1 MKDFGTSWPLV
12 LGLRHK
18 VELYMLRKVE
28 VKVLIIQF
36 CLTLCNL
43 MDYSL
48 PGSSVHEILQVRIL
62 GRLPFPT
69 PGNVPDPGTEP
80 GSHSLQVD
88 SLPSERPGK
97 STH

>member
-1 MKDFGTSWPLV
+1 MKDFGTSWPLA

-28 VKVLIIQF
+28 EKVLIVQS
-36 CLTLCNL
+36 CPTLCNL

-62 GRLPFPT
+62 GGLPFST
-69 PGNVPDPGTEP
+69 PGNVPDPGIEP
-80 GSHSLQVD
+80 GSHTLQVN